1 MLSGPILIT
10 GADGFVGRHLFALLG
25 SEAVAFA
32 GDVTEPRVVLRQVRA
47 TRPAAV
53 IHLAARSSVAESWA
67 RPTEIW
73 RVNVLGTVNVL
84 AAVAA
89 AQRDARVLVIST
101 GEVYGSSATT
111 EPIQE
116 DSPCRPVSPYAAS
129 KAAAE
134 LASSQARRSENLD
147 VVVARAFPQIGPG
160 QDERFAVGSWT
171 GQIARL
177 ELKGGG
183 TLTVGDTSVRRDLT
197 DVRDV
202 CEAYKQLLVPSVP
215 AGVYN
220 VASGVAVEMRNV
232 LSTLVASARCAVEVQ
247 TEQELIRES
256 DIPVLCGD
264 AERLRSATGWAPKIP
279 LEQTLREAL
288 ESARARVA
296 NLGVTK
302 V

>member
-10 GADGFVGRHLFALLG
+10 GANGFVGRHLCGLLA
-25 SEAVAFA
+25 SDAVAFA
-32 GDVTEPRVVLRQVRA
+32 GDVTRPRVVLRQVRA

-53 IHLAARSSVAESWA
+53 VHLAAHSSVAESWA

-84 AAVAA
+84 AAVATE
-89 AQRDARVLVIST
+89 QPDARVLVVST
-101 GEVYGSSATT
+101 GDVYGAASM
-111 EPIQE
+111 EPIRE
-116 DSPCRPVSPYAAS
+116 DRPFRPLSPYASS
-129 KAAAE
+129 KASAE
-134 LASSQARRSENLD
+134 LACSQARRSEKLD

-160 QDERFAVGSWT
+160 QDERFAVGSWA

-197 DVRDV
+197 DVRDA
-202 CEAYKQLLVPSVP
+202 CEAYKRLLVPSVP
-215 AGVYN
+215 SGVYN
-220 VASGVAVEMRNV
+220 VASGLAVEMRDV
-232 LSTLVASARCAVEVQ
+232 LNSLVASARCPIDVR
-247 TEQELIRES
+247 TEEERIRGW

-264 AERLRSATGWAPKIP
+264 PQRLRSATGWAPKIP
-279 LEQTLREAL
+279 LEQTLMEAL
-288 ESARARVA
+288 EDARDRVESR
-296 NLGVTK
+296 GVTR

>member
-1 MLSGPILIT
+1 VLSGPILIT

-25 SEAVAFA
+25 SEAVALA

-53 IHLAARSSVAESWA
+53 VHLAARSSVAESWA

-89 AQRDARVLVIST
+89 AQRDARVLVVST
-101 GEVYGSSATT
+101 GEVYGSATT

-202 CEAYKQLLVPSVP
+202 CEAYKQLLFPSVP

-220 VASGVAVEMRNV
+220 VASGVAVVMRDV
-232 LSTLVASARCAVEVQ
+232 LDSLVASARCVVEVQ

-288 ESARARVA
+288 ESARAKVA

>member
-1 MLSGPILIT
+1 VLAGPILIT
-10 GADGFVGRHLFALLG
+10 GADGFVGRHLSALLG
-25 SEAVAFA
+25 SEAVALA

-53 IHLAARSSVAESWA
+53 VHLAARSSVAESWA

-89 AQRDARVLVIST
+89 AQRDARVLVVST
-101 GEVYGSSATT
+101 GEVYGSATT
-111 EPIQE
+111 GPIQE

-202 CEAYKQLLVPSVP
+202 CEAYKRLLVPSVP

-220 VASGVAVEMRNV
+220 VASGVAVEMLDV
-232 LSTLVASARCAVEVQ
+232 LNSLVASARCAVEVQ

>member
-1 MLSGPILIT
+1 VLAGPILIT
-10 GADGFVGRHLFALLG
+10 GADGFVGRHLSALLG
-25 SEAVAFA
+25 SDAVALA

-53 IHLAARSSVAESWA
+53 VHLAARSSVAESWA

-89 AQRDARVLVIST
+89 AQRDARVLVVST
-101 GEVYGSSATT
+101 GEVYGSGTT

-220 VASGVAVEMRNV
+220 VASGVAVEMRDV
-232 LSTLVASARCAVEVQ
+232 LNSLVASARCAVEVQ

-288 ESARARVA
+288 EGARARVA